1 MNNTVK
7 KKLFFSMT
15 LDFLET
21 YIPQD
26 SPSLKTVK
34 TYRDGL
40 SIFRRYVSDE
50 KGISMKRFLFEDCT
64 FDFLLDYRNWLLDYK
79 KHTRSTV
86 NNRLAAIKSY
96 VRYASSRDVSLQ
108 QVYLSITDVP
118 FLRVE
123 KKMRPIIEER
133 STLKAFLD
141 APPNTRT
148 GCRDTMML
156 SVLFD
161 TMIRAD
167 ELINIQLKDVNLKV
181 AAPYILIKGKGNKE
195 RTVPI
200 SENVVSLIEAYMAE
214 YHDGESAGSSVPFI
228 YTVSHGEIHS
238 MSERNVERIV
248 KKYADIV
255 RKDHPDLPN
264 PVYPHMLRRTL
275 GTYLYRDGVA
285 IETIAVAMGHS
296 SIQTTKDHYA
306 FPSLEQ
312 KRKAMEIGNPVISS
326 GNEVPEW
333 PDDEDEF
340 ARLCGLR

>member
-1 MNNTVK
+1 
-7 KKLFFSMT
+7 
-15 LDFLET
+15 
-21 YIPQD
+21 
-26 SPSLKTVK
+26 
-34 TYRDGL
+34 
-40 SIFRRYVSDE
+40 
-50 KGISMKRFLFEDCT
+50 MKRFLFEDCT

-86 NNRLAAIKSY
+86 NNRLAVIKPY
-96 VRYASSRDVSLQ
+96 VRYASSRDVSLP

-123 KKMRPIIEER
+123 KKIRPIIEDR
-133 STLKAFLD
+133 STLKVFLD

-148 GCRDTMML
+148 GCRDTM
-156 SVLFD
+156 
-161 TMIRAD
+161 IRAD
-167 ELINIQLKDVNLKV
+167 ELINIRLKDVNLKV
-181 AAPYILIKGKGNKE
+181 AAPYILIKGKGKKE

-200 SENVVSLIEAYMAE
+200 SENVVSLIESYMAE

-228 YTVSHGEIHS
+228 YTASHCEIHS
-238 MSERNVERIV
+238 MLERNVERIV

-255 RKDHPDLPN
+255 RKDHPELPN
-264 PVYPHMLRRTL
+264 PVYSHMLRRTR

-296 SIQTTKDHYA
+296 SIQTTKDHYS

-326 GNEVPEW
+326 GNEVPE
-333 PDDEDEF
+333 
-340 ARLCGLR
+340 